1 MDEFKLNNLL
11 SEDSPRETINI
22 VNARTKLEAIREV
35 KKILYRICSRKTV
48 LFLSGGTNATVL
60 FESLVKDKK
69 IMLGGVALI
78 DEVFGESN
86 YRTSNEKLIK
96 NSGLLRYV
104 DSINAP
110 FYGVLHNKTIEE
122 ETKDYDETVRYLLS
136 YFPKAIAVLEIGEKG
151 EIGGITAVPEI
162 SNKIFED
169 KRSYVTSF
177 SDTITLTPL
186 ALAVFDPVIV
196 LALGKEKKDAL
207 KNMLSD
213 GEMSEVP
220 ARFFKKPEI
229 AKKTILITDLRT

>member
-11 SEDSPRETINI
+11 SEDSPRETISI

-35 KKILYRICSRKTV
+35 KKILYKICSRKTV
-48 LFLSGGTNATVL
+48 LFLSGGPNAKLL
-60 FESLVKDKK
+60 FESLAKDKK
-69 IMLGGVALI
+69 IMLGGAALI

-86 YRTSNEKLIK
+86 YRESNEKLVK
-96 NSGLLRYV
+96 NSGLLRYL

-110 FYGVLHNKTIEE
+110 FYGVLHNKTIDE

-136 YFPKAIAVLEIGEKG
+136 YFPKAVAFLEIGDKG
-151 EIGGITAVPEI
+151 EIGEIPAASEI
-162 SNKIFED
+162 SQRIFED

-186 ALAVFDPVIV
+186 ALAVFDPIIV

-207 KNMLSD
+207 KSMFEE
-213 GEMSEVP
+213 GEVSEVP